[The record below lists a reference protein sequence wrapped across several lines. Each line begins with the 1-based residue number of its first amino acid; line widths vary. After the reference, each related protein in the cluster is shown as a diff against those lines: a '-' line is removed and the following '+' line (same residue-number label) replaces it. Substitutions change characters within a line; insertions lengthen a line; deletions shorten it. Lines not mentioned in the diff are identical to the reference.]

1 MSPGIRRSFALAN
14 EWSTEIRYRRVL
26 GDDER
31 LFSEGGPSIL
41 FMAQIRALHT
51 GSFFKIRGTHDPLID
66 KLGHLLELYHDE
78 RPKARIAL
86 YRQNPG
92 PLPPADH

>member
-1 MSPGIRRSFALAN
+1 MGV
-14 EWSTEIRYRRVL
+14 E
-26 GDDER
+26 
-31 LFSEGGPSIL
+31 
-41 FMAQIRALHT
+41 
-51 GSFFKIRGTHDPLID
+51 IRGTHDPLID

-92 PLPPADH
+92 SIRLRIIDPAFDGLSKVQRSTEVWDWLEASLDGS